1 MTKELNDQGDYPQ
14 DTEPNEYRYFSP
26 HWLNAMAEGL
36 TMTKKE
42 RYDAI
47 EKACKDFR
55 DENLR
60 TLQNGDRIEML
71 LPMLYDDNDGACVFI
86 TPQELTMPEIRELCM
101 RYDYDNS
108 PIQFD
113 DMPDYEQTPF
123 ECEIYKVVH
132 IDDLDKAVWRI
143 IMLIRD
149 SYEYVMARRIISRIK
164 QR

>member
-1 MTKELNDQGDYPQ
+1 M
-14 DTEPNEYRYFSP
+14 
-26 HWLNAMAEGL
+26 

-55 DENLR
+55 YNNLR

-71 LPMLYDDNDGACVFI
+71 LPILYDDNDGACIFI
-86 TPQELTMPEIRELCM
+86 TPQPSDEDELYVKVSDAGETSFHQELTMQEIRDLCM
-101 RYDYDNS
+101 RYHL
-108 PIQFD
+108 QFD
-113 DMPDYEQTPF
+113 DMPDYEQTRV

-132 IDDLDKAVWRI
+132 IDDLDKAVWQI